1 MKMTVYFIRHA
12 ETPGN
17 LERRY
22 IGGRTDE
29 PLSDEGRAKAAA
41 VTGLPAVDRVYT
53 SPMKRAVET
62 AEIMFPQAEI
72 IPVEGLRETD
82 FGVFE
87 GRNADEME
95 NDPAYRAWVEGFCKD
110 APPGGEDMAAF
121 VDRTCEAFVSCLE
134 KELKRSEKTVAVVAH
149 GGTIMAVMSRLCTPA
164 RSYYDW
170 RLPNC
175 RGYVV
180 ETEDGKTLL
189 LRGEI

>member
-29 PLSDEGRAKAAA
+29 PLSDAGRKNAAQ
-41 VTGLPAVDRVYT
+41 VKGLPTLCRVYS
-53 SPMKRAVET
+53 SPMKRVVET

-72 IPVEGLRETD
+72 IPVEGLREMD

-110 APPGGEDMAAF
+110 APPGGEDMEGF
-121 VDRTCEAFVSCLE
+121 TGRTCRAFVSCLE
-134 KELKRSEKTVAVVAH
+134 RERERGEKTAAVVAH
-149 GGTIMAVMSRLCTPA
+149 GGHDHGGHEQALYACPQ
-164 RSYYDW
+164 
-170 RLPNC
+170 
-175 RGYVV
+175 
-180 ETEDGKTLL
+180 L
-189 LRGEI
+189 LRLAASQLPGVRSRDRGRKNPYACG

>member
-29 PLSDEGRAKAAA
+29 PLSDAGRKNAAQ
-41 VTGLPAVDRVYT
+41 VKGLPTLCRVYS
-53 SPMKRAVET
+53 SPMKRVVET

-72 IPVEGLRETD
+72 IPVEGLREMD

-110 APPGGEDMAAF
+110 APPGGEDMEAF
-121 VDRTCEAFVSCLE
+121 TGRTCRAFISCLN
-134 KELKRSEKTVAVVAH
+134 KERERGEKTAAVVAH

-175 RGYVV
+175 RGYAV
-180 ETEDGKTLL
+180 ETEDGKTLML
-189 LRGEI
+189 VGEI